1 MNSAHERQ
9 IFRIVRV
16 HAMLALTLVCG
27 YGRLAAQ
34 EVKPPLTAEEVVSR
48 MVAMSERRNEALRSY
63 SSVRNYTI
71 DFKGIKHLHAE
82 MVVSMNYQW
91 PNTKELTIV
100 SESGSGTLRDRALK
114 PLLQAELE
122 AMKPEN
128 QMQSAMSP
136 ENYSFELVE
145 YTKTDSGDCYILEV
159 RPLHKNKFLFK
170 GRIWV
175 EDKGF
180 AITRI
185 VGQPAVNPSWWTTK
199 TDFKRS
205 YQKIGD
211 FWLPESNQSETKVRI
226 FGNAVLTI
234 AYEKYEITKASGVN
248 VAPSVE
254 KLSNG
259 Q

>member
-1 MNSAHERQ
+1 MNSAHKRQ
-9 IFRIVRV
+9 VFRIIKV
-16 HAMLALTLVCG
+16 HAALALTLAC
-27 YGRLAAQ
+27 GRLTAQ
-34 EVKPPLTAEEVVSR
+34 EIKPPLTAEEVVSR
-48 MVAMSERRNEALRSY
+48 MVAMSERRNEALHSY

-82 MVVSMNYQW
+82 MVVAMNYQS
-91 PNTKELTIV
+91 PNTKELIV
-100 SESGSGTLRDRALK
+100 LSESGSGTLRDRALK

-122 AMKPEN
+122 AIKPEN
-128 QMQSAMSP
+128 QPQSAISP
-136 ENYSFELVE
+136 ENYSFELVG

-159 RPLHKNKFLFK
+159 RPRHKNKFLFK
-170 GRIWV
+170 GKIWV

-185 VGQPAVNPSWWTTK
+185 VGQPAVNPSWWTK
-199 TDFKRS
+199 ETDFKRS

-234 AYEKYEITKASGVN
+234 EYAKYEITKTSGVT
-248 VAPSVE
+248 VASSLE
-254 KLSNG
+254 KPSNG

>member
-1 MNSAHERQ
+1 MNSAHQSQ
-9 IFRIVRV
+9 ILRMITACAV
-16 HAMLALTLVCG
+16 LALTLACG
-27 YGRLAAQ
+27 YGRVAAQ
-34 EVKPPLTAEEVVSR
+34 DVKPPLTAGEVVSR

-63 SSVRNYTI
+63 SSVRTYSM
-71 DFKGIKHLHAE
+71 DFHGVKHLHAE

-91 PNTKELTIV
+91 PNTKEMTIL
-100 SESGSGTLRDRALK
+100 SESGSGTLRERALR

-128 QMQSAMSP
+128 QPLTAMSP
-136 ENYSFELVE
+136 ENYSFELVG

-180 AITRI
+180 AITRME
-185 VGQPAVNPSWWTTK
+185 GQPAVNPSFWTPK

-211 FWLPESNQSETKVRI
+211 FWLPESNQSETKVRV
-226 FGNAVLTI
+226 FGTAVLTI
-234 AYEKYEITKASGVN
+234 EYQKYEITKAAAVSPVPSPEK
-248 VAPSVE
+248 AP
-254 KLSNG
+254 NG